1 MVRWA
6 MSYWKT
12 RRNRKGKYLCAVG
25 TPTCHM
31 SQPPP
36 LFAPSLFFSFCLFL
50 LRVSLCFLKNVSLL
64 NICLWTEG
72 LRVSW
77 CPADGQSVTE
87 CGGSG
92 CVGRRRRVRGEES
105 HERLSCCSDPRFRLH
120 SGNMSRNIRT
130 HLCVNIWEHNRELD
144 WHITHLTFTCA
155 SLVVAI
161 ATVIITALKAGNNNL
176 IIIIENLDKYF
187 WHIDRDRKI
196 RKHCQRHDGLKHI
209 VLSDLI
215 VCFCSVNIS
224 CWNIGFMI
232 KKSHQYLE
240 FLFCFLFL
248 AVQDAWLPIVYL
260 RG

>member
-12 RRNRKGKYLCAVG
+12 MRNRKGKYLCAVG

-50 LRVSLCFLKNVSLL
+50 RRVSLCFLKNVSLL

-92 CVGRRRRVRGEES
+92 CVGRRRRLRGEES

-120 SGNMSRNIRT
+120 SGNMSRIIRT
-130 HLCVNIWEHNRELD
+130 HMCQYMGTQQGVELTHNPVDFHLCAHKIAGCCNRNC
-144 WHITHLTFTCA
+144 HH
-155 SLVVAI
+155 
-161 ATVIITALKAGNNNL
+161 
-176 IIIIENLDKYF
+176 
-187 WHIDRDRKI
+187 
-196 RKHCQRHDGLKHI
+196 HCT
-209 VLSDLI
+209 
-215 VCFCSVNIS
+215 
-224 CWNIGFMI
+224 
-232 KKSHQYLE
+232 
-240 FLFCFLFL
+240 
-248 AVQDAWLPIVYL
+248 
-260 RG
+260 

>member
-6 MSYWKT
+6 MSNWKT
-12 RRNRKGKYLCAVG
+12 VRKNRKGKYLCAVG

-36 LFAPSLFFSFCLFL
+36 LFALSPFFSFCLFL
-50 LRVSLCFLKNVSLL
+50 RRVSLCFLKNVSLL

-105 HERLSCCSDPRFRLH
+105 HERLSCCSAPRFRLH

-130 HLCVNIWEHNRELD
+130 HNIWEHRQGVGLTHNPVDFHLCGHNIAGCCNRNS
-144 WHITHLTFTCA
+144 HH
-155 SLVVAI
+155 
-161 ATVIITALKAGNNNL
+161 
-176 IIIIENLDKYF
+176 
-187 WHIDRDRKI
+187 
-196 RKHCQRHDGLKHI
+196 HCT
-209 VLSDLI
+209 
-215 VCFCSVNIS
+215 
-224 CWNIGFMI
+224 
-232 KKSHQYLE
+232 
-240 FLFCFLFL
+240 
-248 AVQDAWLPIVYL
+248 
-260 RG
+260 

>member
-12 RRNRKGKYLCAVG
+12 MRNRKGKYLCAVG

-36 LFAPSLFFSFCLFL
+36 LFALSVFFSFCLFL
-50 LRVSLCFLKNVSLL
+50 RRVSLCLLKNVSLL

-72 LRVSW
+72 RRVSW

-92 CVGRRRRVRGEES
+92 CVGRRRRLRGEES

-130 HLCVNIWEHNRELD
+130 HICVNTWEHRQGVGLTHNPVDFHFCDHNNIAGCCNRNC
-144 WHITHLTFTCA
+144 H
-155 SLVVAI
+155 
-161 ATVIITALKAGNNNL
+161 
-176 IIIIENLDKYF
+176 Y
-187 WHIDRDRKI
+187 
-196 RKHCQRHDGLKHI
+196 HCT
-209 VLSDLI
+209 
-215 VCFCSVNIS
+215 
-224 CWNIGFMI
+224 
-232 KKSHQYLE
+232 
-240 FLFCFLFL
+240 
-248 AVQDAWLPIVYL
+248 
-260 RG
+260 